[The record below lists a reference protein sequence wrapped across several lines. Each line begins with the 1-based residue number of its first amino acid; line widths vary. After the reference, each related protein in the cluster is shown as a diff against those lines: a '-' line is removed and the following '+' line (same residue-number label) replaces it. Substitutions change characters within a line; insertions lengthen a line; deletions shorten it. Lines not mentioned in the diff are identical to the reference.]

1 MLSFCLVGTDHSRIW
16 QIEERQTD
24 KNHGPRAA
32 GAAGFTPA
40 KPRFAGLDRD
50 KRAGGLGGAAQ
61 HPPGRKQRSL
71 TLKVDYVE
79 ESPVRK
85 ALTFEIEP
93 ERVQQEI
100 DTRAKELAR
109 KVKLPG
115 FRPGKVPVE
124 VVKRRFRD
132 DMLRDAAEAIV
143 NKVVFD
149 ELEGRGLKPLAPPK
163 VEEVKLEEGQPMSFK
178 AVFETLPLIE
188 LPDWKGLRVSAK
200 GPSVADEDVDKEI
213 DRLREQAA
221 RYDPVDEARPTRS
234 GDYVLLDLTW
244 KPLDGGKGGRDENA
258 LIEIGNSGNHADMNA
273 GLSGVSLGET
283 KDIEVAWGED
293 AAPAIAGKTVRY
305 TVTLKGIKKKVV
317 PAADDEFAKD
327 LGEFDS
333 LAALRDKIRQQLQ
346 AGEERRS
353 DREVKGALVEALA
366 AKADFEVPEALVER
380 HMTARTENLARGF
393 AYQGIDPR
401 KVAVN
406 WRDYRES
413 TRGDS
418 VKAAKADILL
428 DEIARRENIDA
439 MESEVEAE
447 VARLAERAGKS
458 REAVRAQMAK
468 EGDLGALASRIREEK
483 TLDLLKSNAS
493 IELT

>member
-1 MLSFCLVGTDHSRIW
+1 
-16 QIEERQTD
+16 
-24 KNHGPRAA
+24 
-32 GAAGFTPA
+32 
-40 KPRFAGLDRD
+40 
-50 KRAGGLGGAAQ
+50 
-61 HPPGRKQRSL
+61 
-71 TLKVDYVE
+71 LKVDYVE
-79 ESPVRK
+79 ESPVKK
-85 ALTFEIEP
+85 ALTFEVEP

-132 DMLRDAAEAIV
+132 DILGEAAEAIV

-149 ELEGRGLKPLAPPK
+149 ELDGRGLKPLAPPK
-163 VEEVKLEEGQPMSFK
+163 VEEVKLEEGQPMTFK

-188 LPDWKGLRVSAK
+188 LPDWKGLRVTVK
-200 GPSVADEDVDKEI
+200 GPNVGDEDVDKEI
-213 DRLREQAA
+213 DRLREEAA
-221 RYDPVDEARPTRS
+221 RYDPVDEARPTRA

-273 GLSGVSLGET
+273 GLEGLSLGET
-283 KDIEVAWGED
+283 KDIDVAWGAD

-305 TVTLKGIKKKVV
+305 TVTLKGIKAKVV
-317 PAADDEFAKD
+317 PAKDDEFAKD
-327 LGEFDS
+327 LGEFES
-333 LAALRDKIRQQLQ
+333 LAGLRDKVRQQLQ

-353 DREVKGALVEALA
+353 DREVKGALVEALV
-366 AKADFEVPEALVER
+366 AKTDFEVPEALVER
-380 HMTARTENLARGF
+380 HMTARTENLARGL

-401 KVAVN
+401 KAGVN

-413 TRGDS
+413 TREDS

-428 DEIARRENIDA
+428 DEIARRENIEA
-439 MESEVEAE
+439 MEAEVEAE
-447 VARLAERAGKS
+447 LARLAERTGKS

-468 EGDLGALASRIREEK
+468 EGDLAALGARIREEK

>member
-1 MLSFCLVGTDHSRIW
+1 
-16 QIEERQTD
+16 
-24 KNHGPRAA
+24 
-32 GAAGFTPA
+32 
-40 KPRFAGLDRD
+40 
-50 KRAGGLGGAAQ
+50 
-61 HPPGRKQRSL
+61 
-71 TLKVDYVE
+71 LKVDYVE
-79 ESPVRK
+79 ESPVKK

-100 DTRAKELAR
+100 DARARELAR

-132 DMLRDAAEAIV
+132 DILGEAAEAIV

-200 GPSVADEDVDKEI
+200 GPRVADEDVDKEI

-221 RYDPVDEARPTRS
+221 RYDPVEEARPTQS

-273 GLSGVSLGET
+273 GLEGLSLGDT

-333 LAALRDKIRQQLQ
+333 LAGLRDKIRRQLQ

-380 HMTARTENLARGF
+380 HKTARTENLARGL

-401 KVAVN
+401 TVGVN
-406 WRDYRES
+406 WRDYREA
-413 TRGDS
+413 TREDS
-418 VKAAKADILL
+418 MKAAKANILL